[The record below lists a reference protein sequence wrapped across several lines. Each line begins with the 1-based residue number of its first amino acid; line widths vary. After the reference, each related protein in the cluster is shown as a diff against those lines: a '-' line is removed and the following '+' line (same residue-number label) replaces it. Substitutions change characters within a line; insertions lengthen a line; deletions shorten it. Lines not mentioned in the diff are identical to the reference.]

1 MPSTQSAIENG
12 TSELLALLL
21 RQGILRRSDT
31 QPVLSRDGTS
41 ARWMLDSLQVSLTE
55 RGARLAGQALLERL
69 SRFEGTQIATYGL
82 NGTPLMHACLQ
93 QGGGKYR
100 GLLVR
105 KERKAYGS
113 TKLIEGQLDPAEPV
127 VIVDDSISS
136 GTAMLEACERL
147 ERAGLRVE
155 GGVFLVRFGWY
166 GGFARARERG
176 YHVESVFDVW
186 DDLVPLM
193 ADEDAILPNPSK
205 WFPETVTTPH
215 RLPEG
220 LHPCHL
226 ARMVMVDYLR
236 NGSFARPPERL
247 DGTYD
252 SAGGVWVSMRS
263 RSNIH
268 VRHAR
273 DGFWHFPGETA
284 WTTAEGVA
292 RAALRTACHL
302 TPGEE
307 SLRVLEQSS
316 LAVTLFSTLEQC
328 VVGELDNSRYGI
340 VVRSLERQQRMGG
353 ALPCMPGI
361 RDEWE
366 QFQHARRNN
375 AELVSFEPYVLYR
388 HDVRKILEPG
398 VEWQPTGVPV
408 AADGPIYEDPV
419 FGKAVAVAARTY
431 TGSVLSGIGT
441 PGDLDVP
448 SIAADGTLLYV
459 TIYTDGRIRGCMGC
473 VVSDLSR
480 NIRELVDAALA
491 DPRFADERE
500 PNGRLAVMTSWLYH
514 PLTLGVMS
522 DDDVLGRHRFG
533 AQALMA
539 FAGENYGFLL
549 PWFAARNDWTEREYI
564 AQVRSKAGIP
574 EQPCG
579 WQRFDVRTWCADS
592 DAALPVRG
600 AFTDGPAERTTPAL
614 VRRLTTLTLSYLV
627 RNQRPDG
634 TFFFRYRPAENILS
648 GNSDLPRM
656 AHATWVL
663 ARAARAGERDITD
676 AVVDRSLERLLA
688 LLEDG
693 DDGVWLCGSDGA
705 ASVSE
710 MAFLLLSACERTA
723 ESSHPE
729 LWPRLADA
737 LWSRI
742 DRHGRIQCH
751 RTPADEADCYQDY
764 YPGQVVLALA
774 AAARGGFATP
784 RRELLQVSRRYYRHR
799 FRYKRDFGQASWWA
813 QASAAWYVITSDRE
827 WAAFALEIG
836 NSLLPNQSNRSGG
849 FLSDSPGDSTILFLE
864 AVGAAIRTAEAVGDV
879 QARDRFLGAWC
890 RGVSFLEKLVYQSRD
905 GFLLPNPAFASGGVR
920 LSDTTTE
927 VRTDFVQHLAS
938 ALLDSRAFL

>member
-1 MPSTQSAIENG
+1 MPSTQAVETG

-21 RQGILRRSDT
+21 GQGLLRRSET

-41 ARWMLDSLQVSLTE
+41 ARWMLDSLQVSLME
-55 RGARLAGQALLERL
+55 RGARLAGQALLKL
-69 SRFEGTQIATYGL
+69 LNRFEGTQIATYGL
-82 NGTPLMHACLQ
+82 NGTPLLHSCLQ

-105 KERKAYGS
+105 KDRKPYGS
-113 TKLIEGQLDPAEPV
+113 TKLIEGHLDPAEPV

-136 GTAMLEACERL
+136 GTAMFEACERL
-147 ERAGLRVE
+147 ESAGLRVE

-166 GGFARARERG
+166 GGVARARERG

-186 DDLVPLM
+186 DDLIPLM
-193 ADEDAILPNPSK
+193 ADEDPILPNPSK
-205 WFPETVTTPH
+205 WFPETASTPH

-226 ARMVMVDYLR
+226 ARMVMVEYLR
-236 NGSFARPPERL
+236 HGSVARPPERL
-247 DGTYD
+247 DRPYD
-252 SAGGVWVSMRS
+252 SSGGAWVSMRS

-284 WTTAEGVA
+284 WTTPEGVA

-302 TPGEE
+302 TPGDE
-307 SLRVLEQSS
+307 SLQMLDQSS
-316 LAVTLFSTLEQC
+316 LAVTLFSALEQC
-328 VVGELDNSRYGI
+328 TVGELDNSRYGI

-361 RDEWE
+361 RNEWE

-375 AELVSFEPYVLYR
+375 AELVSFEPYVVYR

-398 VEWQPTGVPV
+398 AEWQPTGVPA
-408 AADGPIYEDPV
+408 AADGPIFEDPV
-419 FGKAVAVAARTY
+419 FGTAVAVAARTY
-431 TGSVLSGIGT
+431 AESVLSGIGT
-441 PGDLDVP
+441 LGELDVP
-448 SIAADGTLLYV
+448 SIAPDGTLLYV

-473 VVSDLSR
+473 VVSDLRR
-480 NIRELVDAALA
+480 NIRELVDAALE
-491 DPRFADERE
+491 DPRFADDERE
-500 PNGRLAVMTSWLYH
+500 PHGRLAVMTSWLYC

-522 DDDVLGRHRFG
+522 DDDVVGRHRFG
-533 AQALMA
+533 EQALMA
-539 FAGENYGFLL
+539 FDGENGGFLL

-579 WQRFDVRTWCADS
+579 WQRFDVRTWCADR
-592 DAALPVRG
+592 DTARPVRG
-600 AFTDGPAERTTPAL
+600 AFKDAPAERTTPAL
-614 VRRLTTLTLSYLV
+614 VRRLRTLTLSYLV

-634 TFFFRYRPAENILS
+634 RFFFRYRPAENTLS
-648 GNSDLPRM
+648 GDSDLPRM
-656 AHATWVL
+656 AHGAWVL
-663 ARAARAGERDITD
+663 ARAARAGERDVTD
-676 AVVDRSLERLLA
+676 QVVDRSLQRLLA
-688 LLEDG
+688 LVAED
-693 DDGVWLCGSDGA
+693 DDGVWLCGSEGA

-710 MAFLLLSACERTA
+710 IAFLLLSASELTP
-723 ESSHPE
+723 EGSHSR
-729 LWPRLADA
+729 LWPSLADA

-742 DRHGRIQCH
+742 NLHGRIQCH

-764 YPGQVVLALA
+764 YPGQVALALA
-774 AAARGGFATP
+774 AAAHRGFATP
-784 RRELLQVSRRYYRHR
+784 RLELIQVCRRYYRHR
-799 FRYKRDFGQASWWA
+799 FRYKQDFGQASWWA
-813 QASAAWYVITSDRE
+813 QASAAWYAITSDRE

-849 FLSDSPGDSTILFLE
+849 FLSDSPGDSTTLFLE
-864 AVGAAIRTAEAVGDV
+864 AVGAAIRTAEAIGDG
-879 QARDRFLGAWC
+879 QARDRFLDAWC
-890 RGVSFLEKLVYQSRD
+890 RGLSFLEGLVYQSRD
-905 GFLLPNPAFASGGVR
+905 GSLLPNPAFAIGGLR

-938 ALLDSRAFL
+938 ALLDSPAFL